1 MKPDNIIADSIFGT
15 EQNYEL
21 LQEKEI
27 GNFMKFPS
35 FHSEQKN
42 SHKNNPFVKENFIGI
57 GV

>member
-42 SHKNNPFVKENFIGI
+42 SHKNNPFVKKNL
-57 GV
+57 